1 MRSAPRRSCRKQSS
15 SRFPSLYF
23 TNLISARPLFG
34 VAGAGSLAQ
43 VVNAAL
49 ANQSRFDEMKEFF
62 GDVGEG
68 HAAGVW
74 EDTPKD
80 NVAFREKYRKQI
92 EAQAKK
98 RKAEEMI

>member
-1 MRSAPRRSCRKQSS
+1 MVTDSKELLHKLNNQLGVILAHAELLETKAQDASQK
-15 SRFPSLYF
+15 
-23 TNLISARPLFG
+23 AR
-34 VAGAGSLAQ
+34 ASQ

-49 ANQSRFDEMKEFF
+49 ANQSRFDEMREFF
-62 GDVGEG
+62 GNVGEG

-74 EDTPKD
+74 EDTPKE

>member
-1 MRSAPRRSCRKQSS
+1 M
-15 SRFPSLYF
+15 
-23 TNLISARPLFG
+23 FG

-49 ANQSRFDEMKEFF
+49 ANQSRFDEMKAFF

-68 HAAGVW
+68 HTAGIW
-74 EDTPKD
+74 EDTPRD
-80 NVAFREKYRKQI
+80 NGPFREKYKKQI